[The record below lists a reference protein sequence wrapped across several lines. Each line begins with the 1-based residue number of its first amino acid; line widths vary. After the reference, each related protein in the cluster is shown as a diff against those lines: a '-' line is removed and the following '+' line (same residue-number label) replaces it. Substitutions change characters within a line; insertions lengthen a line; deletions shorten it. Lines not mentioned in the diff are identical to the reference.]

1 MCIRGTAVTLGY
13 FRNPEKTAESF
24 VQNPLNDSWPE
35 IIYKTGDI
43 AMKNERGELV
53 FLSRKDYQIKHMGH
67 RIELGEIEAIVSN
80 LDAIKSVC
88 CIFDDERKKI
98 VLYYIGDIEKGEL
111 SAKLKELMPRY
122 MLPNSLIPLDTMPFT
137 ATGKIDRNL
146 LKKRYMEGK

>member
-1 MCIRGTAVTLGY
+1 
-13 FRNPEKTAESF
+13 
-24 VQNPLNDSWPE
+24 
-35 IIYKTGDI
+35 
-43 AMKNERGELV
+43 
-53 FLSRKDYQIKHMGH
+53 MGH
-67 RIELGEIEAIVSN
+67 RIELGEIEALVSN